1 MRALSSGE
9 TVGGKMG
16 TDGASISTVFRTA
29 STTSAIPS
37 SFSIDVYIA
46 ISHTYGQIEEYNAP
60 ARP

>member
-1 MRALSSGE
+1 
-9 TVGGKMG
+9 MG
-16 TDGASISTVFRTA
+16 TDGARISTVFRTA

-46 ISHTYGQIEEYNAP
+46 IKHTYGQIEEDNAP